1 MAGTNGNGRERA
13 DPPLISELLQSIPD
27 PVIGCD
33 RSGRVVYWSAAA
45 GVAYGYEA
53 KDVLGERVLP
63 LLRTRFPRPLLEIVE
78 ELGDLGCWEGR
89 LVHRHRDGAEVEV
102 DSRWAARY
110 DEAGELAGAFA
121 VERVA
126 VGANGDDGAPPPG
139 TPPAPEPIR
148 DLGRL
153 TGAVAHELNNAL
165 SVILNYTSFVATEL
179 ERLDTAP
186 TDSERASISHD
197 LGEVHAAA
205 RRAADLTE
213 RLHQLASRAATG
225 DGRG

>member
-13 DPPLISELLQSIPD
+13 DAPLIFEVLQSIPD

-33 RSGRVVYWSAAA
+33 RSGRVVYWSPAA
-45 GVAYGYEA
+45 GAAYGYEA
-53 KDVLGERVLP
+53 KDVLGERALP

-89 LVHRHRDGAEVEV
+89 LIHRHRDGAEVEV

-126 VGANGDDGAPPPG
+126 AANGADGPPPPSAPPVS
-139 TPPAPEPIR
+139 EPIQG
-148 DLGRL
+148 LGRL

-165 SVILNYTSFVATEL
+165 SVIINYTSFVAIEL

-186 TDSERASISHD
+186 TDSERASMSHD
-197 LGEVHAAA
+197 LGEVQAAA
-205 RRAADLTE
+205 QRAADLTE
-213 RLHQLASRAATG
+213 RLHQLASRAAAS
-225 DGRG
+225 DHPA